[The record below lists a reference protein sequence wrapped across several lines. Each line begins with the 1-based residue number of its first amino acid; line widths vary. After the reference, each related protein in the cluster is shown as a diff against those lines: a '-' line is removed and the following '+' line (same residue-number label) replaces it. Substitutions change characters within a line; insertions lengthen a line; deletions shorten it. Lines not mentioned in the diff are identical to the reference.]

1 MTALTWQDYFL
12 QDSFCDALNGH
23 VLAIQQII
31 QHGEPATNNF
41 CQLHDNKSLGLL
53 TRSTWT
59 DDTQVTHSNT
69 IRGSTL
75 TKNVG
80 YFGLMGGGL
89 RAQAVQVEPNTL
101 FKRSSTK
108 KKLPT
113 IGNGS
118 SRTSQ

>member
-12 QDSFCDALNGH
+12 QDSFRDELNGN
-23 VLAIQQII
+23 VLAIQHII
-31 QHGEPATNNF
+31 QHGETATNNF
-41 CQLHDNKSLGLL
+41 RQLHDNKSLGLL

-75 TKNVG
+75 TKNIG

-89 RAQAVQVEPNTL
+89 RAQAVQVGPNNL

-108 KKLPT
+108 KKLPS
-113 IGNGS
+113 IGEL
-118 SRTSQ
+118 